1 MNEAKLLKNAHWVR
15 SKQANEISGFN
26 RMPVPAHF
34 ATLREAEVYRR
45 KLNSVRGPYH
55 PGYIVEENRMIVH
68 PPFLLESERPSH
80 PGISTRPTSGEDMS
94 LTVMSRIVSGIVIVD
109 ISGRLCVL
117 ENGLREHM
125 NELLEEGH
133 RNFILNLKDV
143 PYIDSF
149 GLGQLIII
157 WTSVRSRGGE
167 LILLRP
173 TDHVQTPFHI
183 TKLNGIFHIS
193 GEEGEAIRT
202 ARRFTVGGVAVN
214 SSLP

>member
-1 MNEAKLLKNAHWVR
+1 MNEAKLLKYAYWVR

-45 KLNSVRGPYH
+45 KLNLHRGPYH
-55 PGYIVEENRMIVH
+55 PGYIVEEKRMIVDA
-68 PPFLLESERPSH
+68 PFLLESERPGH
-80 PGISTRPTSGEDMS
+80 PSSLTRPTTGEDVS

-143 PYIDSF
+143 PWIDSF

-173 TDHVQTPFHI
+173 MDHVQTLFHI

-202 ARRFTVGGVAVN
+202 ARRFTASRVVR
-214 SSLP
+214 